1 MLLNELNLTDP
12 RLPSNLSKKYQEF
25 IYVKSA
31 WVVGT
36 QSFSNKIDAMLA
48 AENTNNKIK
57 FITDPRWESVDFSKV
72 PDIPFDQLLVER
84 AAQIRRDYDYIR
96 LAIGAG
102 WDTNTVLESFC
113 RAGAKIDEIVINR
126 KFVKSPNDLC
136 CYEETHVTPHILE
149 HYKDSDEK
157 ILNYIKKQLK
167 DVGSSGN
174 KTNILKE
181 TKAFF
186 NYAYRKE
193 LKNDWFYNDDIE
205 SFSKK
210 LNKALLKVKGLLGG
224 GSCLSSNAK
233 VVNSI

>member
-102 WDTNTVLESFC
+102 WDTNSVLESFC

-149 HYKDSDEK
+149 HYKDF
-157 ILNYIKKQLK
+157 LK
-167 DVGSSGN
+167 DTKVTVID
-174 KTNILKE
+174 TNWEKFSE
-181 TKAFF
+181 
-186 NYAYRKE
+186 
-193 LKNDWFYNDDIE
+193 FYSNPNFMRYH
-205 SFSKK
+205 FSTQI
-210 LNKALLKVKGLLGG
+210 ALGG
-224 GSCLSSNAK
+224 MVCITSESRCNQSK
-233 VVNSI
+233 H